1 MPITS
6 TTPAKAG
13 AREWI
18 GLAVIAVPCL
28 IYAMD
33 LTILHLAIPTIAAEF
48 KPSATQLLWMV
59 DIYGFM
65 VAGFLITMG
74 TLGDRIGRRKLLLIG
89 AAAFGATSALAAFA
103 SSAPMLIVARGLLG
117 IAGATLAPSTLSLLR
132 NMFLDDRER
141 TFAIG
146 VWVACFSAG
155 AALGPLVG
163 GVLLSMF
170 WWGSVFLINVPI
182 MLALA
187 VLGPMV
193 LPEFRDPN
201 PGRLDLASALMSLVA
216 VLSMIYGFKQ
226 MAEGSGVLLVAP
238 PILLGLTVGALF
250 VRRQLTAR
258 EPLLDLALFGSRAF
272 AATLSIN
279 VLAIFVAFGVF
290 FFVAQYFQLVLGL
303 DPFMAGLWTAP
314 GGLASVAGSMLVSPL
329 VRLVRPAR
337 IIAAGFLLAAFAL
350 LLLSQADGPG
360 DFWLILSGYVLM
372 AFSFGPLGAL
382 TTDLVMTSVPPAKA
396 GAASGISETSFE
408 FGAAL
413 GIALL
418 GSLITALYGQSM
430 EAALAGATAS
440 GLADGAR
447 DTLAGAVALA
457 KQLPDGDAARLLAAA
472 RGAYVEAFT
481 VTAALCA
488 IIALAGAAIAL
499 ISLDRGQPGEAVRA
513 ESV

>member
-1 MPITS
+1 MPFKAM
-6 TTPAKAG
+6 PHAKAG

-18 GLAVIAVPCL
+18 GLGVIAVPCL

-33 LTILHLAIPTIAAEF
+33 LTILHLAMPTISAEF
-48 KPSATQLLWMV
+48 KPGAAQLLWMV

-74 TLGDRIGRRKLLLIG
+74 TLGDRVGRRKLLLIG
-89 AAAFGATSALAAFA
+89 AAGFAATSALAAFA
-103 SSAPMLIVARGLLG
+103 SSAPMLILARGLLG
-117 IAGATLAPSTLSLLR
+117 IAGATLAPSTLSLIR

-163 GVLLSMF
+163 GMLLEAF
-170 WWGSVFLINVPI
+170 WWGSVFLINVPFMVGLI
-182 MLALA
+182 VLA
-187 VLGPMV
+187 PMF

-201 PGRLDLASALMSLVA
+201 PGRLDLLSALMSLIA
-216 VLSMIYGFKQ
+216 VLSVIYGLKR
-226 MAEGSGVLLVAP
+226 MAEGGDLTLAALSIVLGAC
-238 PILLGLTVGALF
+238 VGALF
-250 VRRQLTAR
+250 VRRQLTSP

-272 AATLSIN
+272 AATLFIN
-279 VLAIFVAFGVF
+279 VLGIFVAFGVF

-303 DPFMAGLWTAP
+303 DPFMAGVWTAP
-314 GGLASVAGSMLVSPL
+314 GGIASVIGSMMVSPL
-329 VRLVRPAR
+329 TRFARPVHV
-337 IIAAGFLLAAFAL
+337 IAAGFLLAAVAL
-350 LLLSQADGPG
+350 GLLSQAGGAG

-372 AFSFGPLGAL
+372 ALAFGPLGAL
-382 TTDLVMTSVPPAKA
+382 TTDLVMTSVPPEKA

-418 GSLITALYGQSM
+418 GSLVTALYGQSM
-430 EAALAGATAS
+430 DAAFAAGIGGDSVAA
-440 GLADGAR
+440 AR

-457 KQLPDGDAARLLAAA
+457 RQLPGNEGERLLAAA
-472 RGAYVEAFT
+472 RGAYVEAFA
-481 VTAALCA
+481 VTAALSALVA
-488 IIALAGAAIAL
+488 IAGAVIALTSLGRPGPNAAL
-499 ISLDRGQPGEAVRA
+499 KSPC
-513 ESV
+513 